1 MGGLAKGDVTQTNNL
16 FHNSATMA
24 ADIEQSLLKEL
35 ANVKVQKELHIV
47 CNESR
52 KNVLESLT
60 SSSDILEE
68 IITIHKTV
76 TSAAE
81 KKKKSESF
89 SFYQLQFY
97 QAVGK
102 LWVQLAEKTSADR
115 SDVSSVTL
123 FLGKCALELYKD
135 RHLAAKPSTNPD
147 PITRSTGVAT
157 TQVNEQKRCVLT
169 FGGGCIGEIWKVNKQ
184 RRRPGSRTISKSIS
198 FVLVILKILKK
209 MHNTP
214 VYPKI

>member
-60 SSSDILEE
+60 SSSDILQE

-102 LWVQLAEKTSADR
+102 LLVQLAEKASADR

-147 PITRSTGVAT
+147 PITRSTA
-157 TQVNEQKRCVLT
+157 VLALQQH
-169 FGGGCIGEIWKVNKQ
+169 K
-184 RRRPGSRTISKSIS
+184 
-198 FVLVILKILKK
+198 
-209 MHNTP
+209 
-214 VYPKI
+214 